1 MQWVMH
7 NVQIAEPTY
16 IAAQL
21 GTGVRGRKSAYV
33 IFPYLELCLIQRPSK
48 FQN

>member
-7 NVQIAEPTY
+7 NVQIVELTY

-21 GTGVRGRKSAYV
+21 GTGGRKSAYV
-33 IFPYLELCLIQRPSK
+33 IIPYLELCLIM
-48 FQN
+48 